1 MENKRNPGH
10 VSVTGCGLKSP
21 LLERNVSG
29 RNKSGDN
36 DTGAAERALA
46 ELLEAEDGAGRT

>member
-10 VSVTGCGLKSP
+10 VSVTGRGLKSP